1 MGVESILRSNA
12 LIAEFMDVVETPCYV
27 TLNGKKNPYMRM
39 TIPGLDEEVKYFKFR
54 NLDFN
59 DYTCLQFH
67 DSWDWLMPVVRKCY
81 VVDAQLFTHCGLWDF
96 LLQTD
101 DKLKVW
107 RAVIK
112 FIKTNKDEQNQ
123 RSNPR

>member
-1 MGVESILRSNA
+1 MTSIEGNR

-27 TLNGKKNPYMRM
+27 TLHGKKNPYMRM
-39 TIPGLDEEVKYFKFR
+39 TVPGLDEEVKYFKYR

-59 DYTCLQFH
+59 DYTCLQFQS
-67 DSWDWLMPVVRKCY
+67 SWDWLMPVVRKCY
-81 VVDAQLFTHCGLWDF
+81 VVDTELFTLCGLWDF

-101 DKLKVW
+101 DKLRVW
-107 RAVIK
+107 RAIIK
-112 FIKTNKDEQNQ
+112 FIKTNNENQ